1 MLEQYEVTLYEWIED
16 IVAQGNEDSLFA
28 SGYLQGHFAVAI
40 SQLEAETEQD
50 FSALSEK
57 MDVCMEL
64 AKEELA
70 DTDYALVDSAWKQLS
85 DRLAA

>member
-1 MLEQYEVTLYEWIED
+1 MLEQYETTLYEWIED
-16 IVAQGNEDSLFA
+16 IIAQGNEDALFA

-40 SQLEAETEQD
+40 SLLETETEQD
-50 FSALSEK
+50 FSALNKK

-64 AKEELA
+64 AKKELC
-70 DTDYALVDSAWKQLS
+70 DTDYALVDSAWKQIS

>member
-1 MLEQYEVTLYEWIED
+1 MLEQYEITLYEWIED

-40 SQLEAETEQD
+40 SQLEAEAEQD

-57 MDVCMEL
+57 MVVCMDL
-64 AKEELA
+64 AREELA
-70 DTDYALVDSAWKQLS
+70 DTDYVLVDSAWKQLS
-85 DRLAA
+85 ERLAA